1 MSFWPQHFH
10 LSLKARVFLVNTILL
25 GITLVGA
32 VIMVWYTFRI
42 ETLFKDI
49 VNKDAAI
56 FHSSQALETALSNQK
71 GFLSYYLLDKNP
83 HWLDQLSY
91 HQKLFDMH
99 FENVRKLIS
108 EPWEKAAMEK
118 IAREYEQET
127 RTKQQVIQLYRQGKL
142 EKGLPLH
149 QQARSNFFNILELCE
164 QFKKAHKTKI
174 DSSLEASRRQANQLR
189 YMALAAALTVITLS
203 LLVNFIFSRDILGPI
218 RKLTAQADQDQE
230 EPSSSNEVAA
240 LEKSVMGL
248 IKTAERT
255 HEKLRQSQSSLLKSE
270 KLAVVGRLA
279 AGTAHSIRNP
289 LTSVKMRL
297 FSLERMAQL
306 SESQK
311 DDLKV
316 ISTEIN
322 QINRILENFLEFA
335 RPPRLAP
342 RSISPSLVVDSAL
355 HLLSQRLLS
364 YKVSVKVH
372 RKENLPVSSIDQEQF
387 KEVLVN
393 IIINACEALEQGGTI
408 TIREEE
414 QQAEDSSRV
423 SRIQIA
429 DNGPGIPAH
438 IQEHIF
444 DPFFTTKEQGTGL
457 GLSIALNIINEHKGF
472 LEVSSQPGQ
481 GTSFIITLPADAS

>member
-1 MSFWPQHFH
+1 MSLWPQNFH
-10 LSLKARVFLVNTILL
+10 VSLKTRVFLVNTILL
-25 GITLVGA
+25 AITLVGA

-49 VNKDAAI
+49 VNKDVAI

-71 GFLSYYLLDKNP
+71 GFLSYYLLDKDP
-83 HWLDQLSY
+83 HWLDQLAH

-99 FENVRKLIS
+99 FERVRKLTS
-108 EPWEKAAMEK
+108 EPWEKTAIEK
-118 IAREYEQET
+118 IAREYEQEA
-127 RTKQQVIQLYRQGKL
+127 RTKKQVIQLYKEGKL
-142 EKGLPLH
+142 EKGFPLH
-149 QQARSNFFNILELCE
+149 QQARSNFFNILALCE

-174 DSSLEASRRQANQLR
+174 DSALEASRRQANQLR

-218 RKLTAQADQDQE
+218 RKLTAQADQADQDN
-230 EPSSSNEVAA
+230 PSSSNEVAA

-248 IKTAERT
+248 IKTAEQT
-255 HEKLRQSQSSLLKSE
+255 HEKLRQSQNSLLQSE
-270 KLAVVGRLA
+270 KLAMVGRLA

-297 FSLERMAQL
+297 FSLERTAQL

-311 DDLKV
+311 DDLNV

-342 RSISPSLVVDSAL
+342 RSMSPSVVVDSAL

-364 YKVSVKVH
+364 YQVSVTIH
-372 RKENLPVSSIDQEQF
+372 RKNPLPVSSIDQEQF

-393 IIINACEALEQGGTI
+393 IIINACEAMEKGGTI
-408 TIREEE
+408 TIHEE
-414 QQAEDSSRV
+414 QQQADARSWV
-423 SRIQIA
+423 SRIQIS

-444 DPFFTTKEQGTGL
+444 DPFFL
-457 GLSIALNIINEHKGF
+457 
-472 LEVSSQPGQ
+472 
-481 GTSFIITLPADAS
+481 